1 MAQNYIIKS
10 IPPDLHTWLKHRAID
25 EGKTLNQLVI
35 AILTQY
41 KTDREGEIMNIT
53 ETMLLAGYAGICR
66 DNITAISNVYGA
78 EIRWSYRRPI
88 DGPWRVVTEDRTEA
102 ADIMLEYDR
111 IGDITLDDDLPTDL
125 IAVADRHAKNC
136 RAAWQEV

>member
-1 MAQNYIIKS
+1 MK
-10 IPPDLHTWLKHRAID
+10 
-25 EGKTLNQLVI
+25 
-35 AILTQY
+35 
-41 KTDREGEIMNIT
+41 IT
-53 ETMLLAGYAGICR
+53 ETMLLAGYSGVCR
-66 DNITAISNVYGA
+66 DNITAISNVNGA
-78 EIRWSYRRPI
+78 EIRWSYRKPA
-88 DGPWRVVTEDRTEA
+88 DGSWRVVTEDRGDA